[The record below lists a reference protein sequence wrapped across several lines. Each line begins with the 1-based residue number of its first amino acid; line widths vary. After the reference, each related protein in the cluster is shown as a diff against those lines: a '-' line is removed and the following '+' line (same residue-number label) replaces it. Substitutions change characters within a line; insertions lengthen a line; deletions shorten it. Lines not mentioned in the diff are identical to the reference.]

1 MKKEMLINVL
11 QAEECRIAIIE
22 DGLLEELY
30 VERSSHETYTGNI
43 YKGRVVNLEPAIQ
56 AAFVDFSIGRN
67 GFLHVSDVEPRYYG
81 RHPGGTGGGE
91 GAEATGRERSPR
103 RGPGEG
109 RPGRSGYGR
118 GEGRQGG
125 GRRDDRRGFQQPSA
139 PVTQD
144 FGAEST
150 AGPADFGTG
159 LDEFSF
165 GDFNPIASA
174 ETSPEMAPR
183 QPEGGRPRDRDRGRR
198 GDGGRDRGG
207 RPPRGQRDRSYRGG
221 SRPHEPQ
228 PTEFTGRSPEFQGE
242 KESGSFFAESES
254 LVVESFHGDFMADE
268 LATDLTPMAATEQPQ
283 AAETQ
288 PEPEAPEMTLD
299 PQPAFTPEPES
310 RPEVVYEEPKVVPP
324 PQPSRPRKSFGAGLE
339 DWDTSFEAPARKPF
353 VAPVKPVAAVIP
365 APETPPAPAAEVPAQ
380 AEPTRPVST
389 VTRAISPAPAPA
401 PAPPRPRSRFGSGLI
416 EDAEPEQPRARI
428 ESPLADRPPVV
439 DHLPV
444 AEPTPEV
451 VPPPAMETPRFI
463 AVQAAGGVE
472 AVEIPA
478 VETSAPW
485 LEAVEAE
492 TDLAAEFPPAE
503 SLQDSIQAELESPE
517 ASPRGRGRRRTSTGR
532 GRGRPPK
539 TVEPELVE
547 ATPNA
552 EPSAIESALTGL
564 EAAGEAETTITDT
577 AQRQPTGRDFIR
589 ARGGNRQPL
598 GPREEIPEHLWN
610 LTPAE
615 PDQTEPGEEEEG
627 GESRSGGRYVPRL
640 ERERRGRGGRRSR
653 RPAEFDRSEVAA
665 GPDDE
670 GLLPEGEPGED
681 AEGLEPI
688 ADEDPRL
695 GDRGGFSRNRR
706 RRRRRRPGMKE
717 KGPSTGAEPVE
728 FDPLASE
735 MEGEGGQSGGEWSE
749 LDWSASPPGA
759 AESLSEDGL
768 SDDSDLESDEPSAPS
783 GRPRRMR
790 GGRGGPRRHR
800 RGGRYQSEIGPAPGD
815 DLGDEMD
822 DDSESSS
829 ESYVPDPNDIVEP
842 ELQEE
847 IRREAEEIEAM
858 EIELGIRQPG
868 EIRESLRGGGR
879 GPFKPPIQEIFQ
891 RNDEV
896 LVQVIKESLGTKG
909 PTLSTYIS
917 IPGRYLVL
925 MPGLQRVGV
934 SRKIGDDSQR
944 RRLRDKMNALNP
956 PKGLGFIVRTA
967 GVDRTKRELARDLAY
982 LLRLWKTILRRIK
995 RTRSP
1000 APIYQESDMIIRTIR
1015 DIFTGEI
1022 DTIWIDEPAAFERA
1036 QEFLKNVMP
1045 KYVDRLKLYG
1055 DKTPLFHKYGIED
1068 EIAKIGQRHVP
1079 LPDGGSIVIDQTE
1092 ALVAIDVNSGSFR
1105 ADDDAERNAYEM
1117 NLRAA
1122 REIARQ
1128 LRLRDL
1134 GGVIVNDFIDMRD
1147 ERHRRGVER
1156 ALRDAIRRDRARTKI
1171 LRMSQFGLIEM
1182 TRQRIRPSI
1191 KRSIYEDCPN
1201 CLAQGVVKTAESM
1214 SIDVMRILA
1223 MAANRQDIRRIN
1235 ITCSQNV
1242 ANFLNN
1248 RKRQDLARIERDG
1261 HLTIHIRPEADVAA
1275 EFLQVDGFG
1284 NYNTEIR
1291 LYPTQAMTS
1300 HRRMPNTTGVG
1311 PAASLGHGHQH
1322 GHGHGHGHSR

>member
-67 GFLHVSDVEPRYYG
+67 GFLHVSDVEPRYYS
-81 RHPGGTGGGE
+81 RHPGGGEGGE
-91 GAEATGRERSPR
+91 QGGRESRGARRS
-103 RGPGEG
+103 GPGEG

-118 GEGRQGG
+118 GEGRPG
-125 GRRDDRRGFQQPSA
+125 GRRDDRRGPAQSIPS
-139 PVTQD
+139 VTPAE
-144 FGAEST
+144 FGTELP

-159 LDEFSF
+159 LDEFAF
-165 GDFNPIASA
+165 GDFNPIAST
-174 ETSPEMAPR
+174 ELSPEMAPR
-183 QPEGGRPRDRDRGRR
+183 QPEGGRPRDRDRDRGRR
-198 GDGGRDRGG
+198 GGGGGRDRGG

-221 SRPHEPQ
+221 SRPMEPQ
-228 PTEFTGRSPEFQGE
+228 PTEFTSQAPDYQGE
-242 KESGSFFAESES
+242 VLQSSYFGESES
-254 LVVESFHGDFMADE
+254 LVVESYHGDFTAED
-268 LATDLTPMAATEQPQ
+268 LARDLAATD
-283 AAETQ
+283 AAETMAPEIS
-288 PEPEAPEMTLD
+288 PEPEPARLILD
-299 PQPAFTPEPES
+299 PEPPFTPEPEP
-310 RPEVVYEEPKVVPP
+310 RPEVVYEAPKVVPP
-324 PQPSRPRKSFGAGLE
+324 PQPSRPKKSFGAGLE

-353 VAPVKPVAAVIP
+353 VAPIKPVVP
-365 APETPPAPAAEVPAQ
+365 EFQAPEPPPAPATEVQAPVEPA
-380 AEPTRPVST
+380 RSVST
-389 VTRAISPAPAPA
+389 VTRAISPA
-401 PAPPRPRSRFGSGLI
+401 APPARPRSRFGSGLI
-416 EDAEPEQPRARI
+416 EDAEPVEPQIRP
-428 ESPLADRPPVV
+428 ESAFAESSPVIDRLTVSEMSP
-439 DHLPV
+439 
-444 AEPTPEV
+444 
-451 VPPPAMETPRFI
+451 ETP
-463 AVQAAGGVE
+463 AVQA
-472 AVEIPA
+472 I
-478 VETSAPW
+478 ETSRSVVEEVRAQVESVELQVKETTPPW
-485 LEAVEAE
+485 PESAE
-492 TDLAAEFPPAE
+492 GESEVALDIPGTEGLTDAAPAE
-503 SLQDSIQAELESPE
+503 LDAGE
-517 ASPRGRGRRRTSTGR
+517 ALPRGRGRRRTSTGR

-539 TVEPELVE
+539 AVEPEIEVSAE
-547 ATPNA
+547 AELPTPD
-552 EPSAIESALTGL
+552 PGLPGL
-564 EAAGEAETTITDT
+564 ESAGEAEVQIS
-577 AQRQPTGRDFIR
+577 QPTADRRPSGRDFIR
-589 ARGGNRQPL
+589 ARGGNRPPL

-615 PDQTEPGEEEEG
+615 PDQTEPGDEEEG
-627 GESRSGGRYVPRL
+627 ESRTGGRYVPRL
-640 ERERRGRGGRRSR
+640 ERERRGRGRRPR
-653 RPAEFDRSEVAA
+653 RPAEFDRTEMAS
-665 GPDDE
+665 GPDEE
-670 GLLPEGEPGED
+670 GLLAEGEPGED
-681 AEGLEPI
+681 AEGLEPV

-695 GDRGGFSRNRR
+695 GERGGFSRNRR

-717 KGPSTGAEPVE
+717 KGPSTGSEPVE
-728 FDPLASE
+728 FDPLAPE
-735 MEGEGGQSGGEWSE
+735 IEGEGRQSGGDWSE

-759 AESLSEDGL
+759 AESLAEDGL
-768 SDDSDLESDEPSAPS
+768 SEDTDLESEETSAS
-783 GRPRRMR
+783 SARPKRFRK
-790 GGRGGPRRHR
+790 GPRRQR
-800 RGGRYQSEIGPAPGD
+800 RGGRYQPEIGPAPGD

-934 SRKIGDDSQR
+934 SRKIGDDAQR

-1022 DTIWIDEPAAFERA
+1022 DTIWIDEPSAFERA